1 MNRSKESQETYAFNQ
16 SCCFCN
22 IQFNC
27 KFLFP
32 LKCGFFLMATN
43 QAIFVFQ
50 ALLASR
56 AQLFEG
62 RLALNPGLI
71 LTLVSFSCAQKHFL
85 GEFYLLF
92 LELPIINLQ
101 TKRIKT
107 EMLFKLS
114 NLNLNIALTLGYLN
128 PALNNLVQYLL
139 SLSLSFFFCN
149 FLLIFSPKYLLDISD
164 SLQSISLDK
173 QESLQSTQ

>member
-1 MNRSKESQETYAFNQ
+1 MWLLFN
-16 SCCFCN
+16 
-22 IQFNC
+22 
-27 KFLFP
+27 
-32 LKCGFFLMATN
+32 GTN

-92 LELPIINLQ
+92 LELPIINL
-101 TKRIKT
+101 
-107 EMLFKLS
+107 
-114 NLNLNIALTLGYLN
+114 
-128 PALNNLVQYLL
+128 
-139 SLSLSFFFCN
+139 
-149 FLLIFSPKYLLDISD
+149 
-164 SLQSISLDK
+164 
-173 QESLQSTQ
+173 

>member
-32 LKCGFFLMATN
+32 LKCGFFLIATN

-139 SLSLSFFFCN
+139 SLFFFFLQFSFN
-149 FLLIFSPKYLLDISD
+149 F
-164 SLQSISLDK
+164 QSKVSVRHIRLSSKHLFR
-173 QESLQSTQ
+173 

>member
-139 SLSLSFFFCN
+139 SLFFFFFFQFSFN
-149 FLLIFSPKYLLDISD
+149 F
-164 SLQSISLDK
+164 QSKVSVRHIRLSSKHLFR
-173 QESLQSTQ
+173 